1 MPNRSDLPELP
12 ARPGRSAV
20 TSPRSTERADVS
32 ANRGVKSENVRASNL
47 STVLREILSF
57 PGEVT
62 RAGLAQRTGM
72 TRATISRL
80 VDDLV
85 SGGIV
90 RELEPSEDGGRGR
103 PANRLSPAPRKV
115 VALGVEIDVASLD
128 VMLVDLTGE
137 ELAHRRIPHD
147 FADSS
152 PDVAMALAALEAR
165 TVLTESLPDG
175 ALFLG
180 TGIGLPGLVSGSM
193 LALAPNLG
201 WRDVPHE
208 QLLAPMEGLR
218 PTVVANEADLAAYAV
233 AYPRPGVAGGPST
246 FVYVSG
252 EVGVGAGVIVD
263 HRPMTGAR
271 SWSGEIGHMC
281 ADPNGPLCR
290 CGARGC
296 LEAYVGVRALAARV
310 GAPPDSGARG
320 ILLSAGL
327 LGGDAGARSGS
338 EGSKEAGTRG
348 APSMDAPDVQ
358 NARLLLTEAGAALG
372 RVLSG
377 VINAMDIPHIVL
389 GGVVAEL
396 SVALLEP
403 ARAEIEARTLQA
415 PWSTPIVEAL
425 PDSASLTVRGA
436 AYRVLDALVDDP
448 ASWLG

>member
-1 MPNRSDLPELP
+1 MPTRSDSIDDPIC
-12 ARPGRSAV
+12 RGRSAAV
-20 TSPRSTERADVS
+20 AQRPAERGGAT
-32 ANRGVKSENVRASNL
+32 RGQGVKSENVRASNL
-47 STVLREILSF
+47 STVLREILAS
-57 PGEVT
+57 PGDVT

-85 SGGIV
+85 GGGLV
-90 RELEPSEDGGRGR
+90 RELEPSEDGSRGR
-103 PANRLSPAPRKV
+103 PANRLTPAAGRAA
-115 VALGVEIDVASLD
+115 ALGVEIDVASLD

-137 ELAHRRIPHD
+137 ELAHRRVTQD

-152 PDVAMALAALEAR
+152 PDDTMALAAREAR
-165 TVLTESLPDG
+165 TMMDESLPKE

-180 TGIGLPGLVSGSM
+180 TGIGLPGLVSGTM

-208 QLLAPMEGLR
+208 ELLAPLGDLH
-218 PTVVANEADLAAYAV
+218 PVVVANEADLAAYAV
-233 AYPRPGVAGGPST
+233 AYSRPGVAGGPPS

-263 HRPMTGAR
+263 YRPMSGAR

-281 ADPNGPLCR
+281 VDPNGPLCR

-296 LEAYVGVRALAARV
+296 LEAYVGVRALAGRV
-310 GAPPDSGARG
+310 GASPGSGARG
-320 ILLSAGL
+320 ILRCAGL
-327 LGGDAGARSGS
+327 IDEAVAERPGTGERAADAAYARSVL
-338 EGSKEAGTRG
+338 A
-348 APSMDAPDVQ
+348 
-358 NARLLLTEAGAALG
+358 EAGAALG

-377 VINAMDIPHIVL
+377 VINAMDIPHVVL
-389 GGVVAEL
+389 GGAVAEL

-403 ARAEIEARTLQA
+403 ARAEIATRTLQA
-415 PWSTPIVEAL
+415 PWSLPVVEVL